1 MPWLRP
7 PTSTYLNLKKVEIE
21 GKLFVEEVHTGRNR
35 TSGTNRILS
44 LRDVLNEI
52 IRDSE

>member
-21 GKLFVEEVHTGRNR
+21 GKLFVEEVHPGSDR
-35 TSGTNRILS
+35 TSRLVARIQTS
-44 LRDVLNEI
+44 QIEF
-52 IRDSE
+52 